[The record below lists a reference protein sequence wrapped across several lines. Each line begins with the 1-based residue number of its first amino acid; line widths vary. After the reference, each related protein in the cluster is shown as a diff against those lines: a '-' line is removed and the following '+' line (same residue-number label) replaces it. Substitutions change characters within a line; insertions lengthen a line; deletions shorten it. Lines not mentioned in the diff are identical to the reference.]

1 MVWRVRLCGGRTG
14 SGQKKGSLHWVLP
27 IVVYNG
33 SKPWIALG
41 RSSDLV
47 PPPWTGMKRA
57 SAMMQPQNYALL
69 SAGTT
74 LTAEGRL
81 VGNWPL
87 GKRGC
92 IERLAC

>member
-1 MVWRVRLCGGRTG
+1 MVWRVRLRGGHTG
-14 SGQKKGSLHWVLP
+14 SGQKRGSLPWVLP

-33 SKPWIALG
+33 SEPWIALG
-41 RSSDLV
+41 RSCDLV
-47 PPPWTGMKRA
+47 PPWAGMKRV

-81 VGNWPL
+81 AGN
-87 GKRGC
+87 
-92 IERLAC
+92 